1 MKERKR
7 HRIAG
12 IRRCGIK
19 RKDQVCDSFYTGCGS
34 SMVLRTTT
42 MGYDDSEI
50 KK

>member
-1 MKERKR
+1 MLVSEGVELKNVTASYYRGK
-7 HRIAG
+7 A
-12 IRRCGIK
+12 
-19 RKDQVCDSFYTGCGS
+19 QVCDSFYTGCGS